1 MGERRYDFW
10 GALRATTGLFYTTDT
25 DDFFPDEDFF
35 PDISSLYENMG
46 DNGDIPNANMG
57 SSSSLYVFLFIIF
70 CASVS
75 RTSNRFRHNR
85 YVLFIPFIYKYG

>member
-1 MGERRYDFW
+1 
-10 GALRATTGLFYTTDT
+10 
-25 DDFFPDEDFF
+25 
-35 PDISSLYENMG
+35 MG

-75 RTSNRFRHNR
+75 WTSNRFRYNR
-85 YVLFIPFIYKYG
+85 YVLFIPFIYKYD